1 MAKKYSIVINNVGGD
16 VYAMVVNSFDID
28 EDGNRI
34 NVETEILNNLSF
46 EDVKQKVQS
55 F

>member
-1 MAKKYSIVINNVGGD
+1 MKKYSVVINNVGGD
-16 VYAMVVNSFDID
+16 IYAMVINRFDVD
-28 EDGNRI
+28 ENGDRI